1 MSNLLRRLFD
11 HYHSKVLFFE
21 VVSVMKIL
29 GKHGAIPSCLSG
41 HISHPP
47 AQPLATVFVEA
58 EYPVL
63 VVSQLENR
71 EILTWM
77 IPRFFQVQE
86 VHILLNVCNCC

>member
-11 HYHSKVLFFE
+11 HSHSKVLFFE

-29 GKHGAIPSCLSG
+29 GKHGAIPSCLRG

-71 EILTWM
+71 TPDPDDL
-77 IPRFFQVQE
+77 QVLSSARGPHPFKC
-86 VHILLNVCNCC
+86 V